1 MPLAIGLNSGSSFDG
16 IDVVLIDIPLDSD
29 GYPKRPVFKS
39 GKSYAWPKVVAEKV
53 IRSFENK
60 LSVFELC
67 RLNYEIGAV
76 FAECIQNFMD
86 EENITDSD
94 VEVIGYDAQ
103 TIYQEPPV
111 HEGLAAYQKDNQ
123 NILERWTSGIYAC
136 GLQIGEPAIVSA
148 ITNIIT
154 VNNYRP
160 ADHVLGGTGAPLM
173 QYLDY
178 VAFREIGP
186 VLTLNIG
193 GIANC
198 HLAHKDR
205 NKMYAFDTG
214 PGNVMIDHAMNILY
228 GLDYDKDGETARS
241 GKIISAMLEE
251 LFQHEYF
258 KRPIPRCAWRLDF
271 GSSYA
276 NGMLEKYK
284 MEKKEDIIAT
294 LTEFTALAISRSIKD
309 NIPDLAGLS
318 QIIASGGGTKNKFLL
333 ERLQKQF
340 PAMDIVESDV
350 YGIPSVFKEAIKF
363 ATLAYATI
371 NQFANNIPAACG
383 ASEFTV
389 LGKVSYPPKAAK
401 FKN

>member
-1 MPLAIGLNSGSSFDG
+1 M
-16 IDVVLIDIPLDSD
+16 
-29 GYPKRPVFKS
+29 
-39 GKSYAWPKVVAEKV
+39 
-53 IRSFENK
+53 
-60 LSVFELC
+60 
-67 RLNYEIGAV
+67 
-76 FAECIQNFMD
+76 
-86 EENITDSD
+86 
-94 VEVIGYDAQ
+94 
-103 TIYQEPPV
+103 

-178 VAFREIGP
+178 IAFREIGP

-205 NKMYAFDTG
+205 SKMYAFDTG

-241 GKIISAMLEE
+241 GKIISAMLDE

-271 GSSYA
+271 GSS
-276 NGMLEKYK
+276 
-284 MEKKEDIIAT
+284 
-294 LTEFTALAISRSIKD
+294 
-309 NIPDLAGLS
+309 
-318 QIIASGGGTKNKFLL
+318 
-333 ERLQKQF
+333 
-340 PAMDIVESDV
+340 
-350 YGIPSVFKEAIKF
+350 
-363 ATLAYATI
+363 
-371 NQFANNIPAACG
+371 
-383 ASEFTV
+383 
-389 LGKVSYPPKAAK
+389 
-401 FKN
+401 